1 MTSDTRATA
10 IDHVI
15 GPRGHLDVKL
25 AASDIRIVPSA
36 DDHVRVRSVDGRAMP
51 EDIKVEATEGSL
63 SIREAGRFLGVSFS
77 VGDASIGRNR
87 TASLEV
93 EVPVAAETIVQTAS
107 GSLSASGL
115 SGEQVYRTASGD
127 VTIDGAAGRITAESV
142 SGDMVV
148 GVHDPN
154 ELLVKTVSGDV
165 AIRGDRVERVR
176 VTTTSGDIELIT
188 DLGAGPHSIETLS
201 GDALIATNSGVRIQA
216 RTISGDLRSDLPHT
230 ADGMMGRRSLTVGD
244 GAVELS
250 FRSVSGD
257 LRVVDPATAR
267 KRTRVAPS
275 APVAPT
281 PPIPPTPPLFPA
293 APGAVPSVAAD
304 ALSSRP
310 NEEPEPAPGSPN
322 DDRRLE
328 ILRALERGEIDI
340 AAATDQ
346 LAQLDESSDG

>member
-25 AASDIRIVPSA
+25 AARDIRIVPSA

-87 TASLEV
+87 TANLEV

-107 GSLSASGL
+107 GSISASGL
-115 SGEQVYRTASGD
+115 TGEQVYRTASGE

-142 SGDMVV
+142 SGDMNV

-188 DLGAGPHSIETLS
+188 DLGSGPHSIETLS

-257 LRVVDPATAR
+257 LRVVDPAMAR
-267 KRTRVAPS
+267 TRTRVAPA

-281 PPIPPTPPLFPA
+281 PPTPPTPPTFPTS
-293 APGAVPSVAAD
+293 PAVPSGTAD
-304 ALSSRP
+304 AVTAP
-310 NEEPEPAPGSPN
+310 PGEDPESAAAGPH

-346 LAQLDESSDG
+346 LARLDESSDG

>member
-10 IDHVI
+10 IDHAI
-15 GPRGHLDVKL
+15 GPKGHLDVKL
-25 AASDIRIVPSA
+25 AARDIRIVPSA
-36 DDHVRVRSVDGRAMP
+36 DDHVRVRSVDGKAMP

-63 SIREAGRFLGVSFS
+63 SIREAGRFLGVSFA
-77 VGDASIGRNR
+77 VGEASIGRNR

-127 VTIDGAAGRITAESV
+127 VTITAESV
-142 SGDMVV
+142 SGDMIV

-257 LRVVDPATAR
+257 LRVVDPATAS
-267 KRTRVAPS
+267 KRTHAAPS

-281 PPIPPTPPLFPA
+281 PPTPPVPPAFVA
-293 APGAVPSVAAD
+293 APVPTVAADVASARPDEDPESVAA
-304 ALSSRP
+304 
-310 NEEPEPAPGSPN
+310 SPD